1 MGIDRTVPQVLVDE
15 IRDRYDK
22 GGVSQAKLGSD
33 YGLGETTIYRIV
45 NHLGAYQLVSAYRA
59 SDPISPEMKAA
70 AIESIKKLEELQ
82 ANGGVKEIIDPFIVP
97 NPYYTRK
104 PK

>member
-1 MGIDRTVPQVLVDE
+1 MGIDRTVPQALIDE
-15 IRDRYDK
+15 IRDRYNK
-22 GGVSQAKLGSD
+22 GGVSQAKLGAD

-45 NHLGAYQLVSAYRA
+45 NHLGAYQLVSTYRP

-70 AIESIKKLEELQ
+70 ALESIRKLQELQ
-82 ANGGVKEIIDPFIVP
+82 ANEGRTEPDPFIVP